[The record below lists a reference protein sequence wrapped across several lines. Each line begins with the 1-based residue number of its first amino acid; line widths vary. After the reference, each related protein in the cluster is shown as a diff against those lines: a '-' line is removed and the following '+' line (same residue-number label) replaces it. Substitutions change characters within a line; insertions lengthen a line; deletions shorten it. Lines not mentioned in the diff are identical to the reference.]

1 MERATGRVER
11 ASAHFGRLLEALALL
26 ACALLFL
33 MMLVICADVLLRNVA
48 LLPRMRG
55 VEWSNEASEA
65 TLYLITMLA
74 APWLLRRGQ
83 HIRVD
88 ILLRAIP
95 RRLAWYCE
103 WACDAIALACCA
115 LMVVYGAQ
123 SALASK
129 AAGSLSIKTLVT
141 PEWWLLAP
149 LPLAFLLLGIEV
161 LFRMRRL
168 YVGERAP
175 REDAVSAS

>member
-1 MERATGRVER
+1 MER
-11 ASAHFGRLLEALALL
+11 ASALYGRLLEALALA
-26 ACALLFL
+26 ACALLFC
-33 MMLVICADVLLRNVA
+33 MMLVICVDVLLRNVA
-48 LLPRMRG
+48 LFPRMRG

-65 TLYLITMLA
+65 SLYLITMLA

-88 ILLRAIP
+88 ILLRAVP
-95 RRLAWYCE
+95 KRLAWYFE
-103 WACDAIALACCA
+103 WACDFLALVCCA
-115 LMVVYGAQ
+115 LLMVVGAQ

-149 LPLAFLLLGIEV
+149 LPIAFLLLGIEV

-168 YVGERAP
+168 YLGERAP

>member
-1 MERATGRVER
+1 MGQATGLVER
-11 ASAHFGRLLEALALL
+11 AEALYGRLLEALALV

-74 APWLLRRGQ
+74 APWLMRRGQ

-95 RRLAWYCE
+95 KRAAWYCE

-115 LMVVYGAQ
+115 LMVAYGAQ
-123 SALASK
+123 SALASR

-141 PEWWLLAP
+141 PEWWALALLPAVFILLA
-149 LPLAFLLLGIEV
+149 IEMC
-161 LFRMRRL
+161 FRLIRL
-168 YVGERAP
+168 YEGDRAP
-175 REDAVSAS
+175 RKEAVSAA